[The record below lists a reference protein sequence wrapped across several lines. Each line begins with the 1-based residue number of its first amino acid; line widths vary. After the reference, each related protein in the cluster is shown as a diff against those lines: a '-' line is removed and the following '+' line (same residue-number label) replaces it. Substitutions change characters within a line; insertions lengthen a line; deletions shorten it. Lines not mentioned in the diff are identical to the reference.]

1 MIEFKTRNKSSSKDL
16 GDSIM
21 NNVKLLKEIERMRQV
36 IFVSEQEKVS
46 SKIVDKLR
54 SKLEDLELQVKND

>member
-1 MIEFKTRNKSSSKDL
+1 
-16 GDSIM
+16 M